1 MDVKKIENIIN
12 NGKLYIYAGNKK
24 KNKSEVYTLY
34 HLDFKKSLKEK
45 FKKEHI
51 NFVYL
56 NSILPFVNYNPVVK
70 QNDCV
75 EKIHCK
81 DISGLKELHN
91 KFFDI
96 DTSNNINYK
105 SIKFFVFK
113 YIYEESELLI
123 FRRHFH
129 SNKLERSFKVLP
141 VNGIYDEMT
150 ENKFLTIDTDID
162 LLILDNYTYIFEHI
176 SIERIFV
183 MLEEFQDKA
192 NSTLDE
198 ISKFNNFSDFENIRQ
213 SILSNGRLV
222 RRVAKLSEEPGRSI
236 LFLKDI
242 DRTFEVI
249 KNLDLNIT
257 INSKTKKF
265 VLTDDSELNELINL
279 MQDSYYETLIGKR
292 SGTDEVN

>member
-1 MDVKKIENIIN
+1 M
-12 NGKLYIYAGNKK
+12 
-24 KNKSEVYTLY
+24 
-34 HLDFKKSLKEK
+34 
-45 FKKEHI
+45 
-51 NFVYL
+51 
-56 NSILPFVNYNPVVK
+56 LP
-70 QNDCV
+70 
-75 EKIHCK
+75 I
-81 DISGLKELHN
+81 
-91 KFFDI
+91 
-96 DTSNNINYK
+96 
-105 SIKFFVFK
+105 
-113 YIYEESELLI
+113 
-123 FRRHFH
+123 
-129 SNKLERSFKVLP
+129 
-141 VNGIYDEMT
+141 NGIYDEMT

-198 ISKFNNFSDFENIRQ
+198 ISKFNNFSDFESIRQ

-222 RRVAKLSEEPGRSI
+222 RRVAKLSEEPERST

-265 VLTDDSELNELINL
+265 ILTDDSELNELINL

>member
-24 KNKSEVYTLY
+24 TNKSEVYTLY

-45 FKKEHI
+45 FKEEHI
-51 NFVYL
+51 NFVHL
-56 NSILPFVNYNPVVK
+56 NSSFPLVNYNPVVK

-75 EKIHCK
+75 EKIHCT
-81 DISGLKELHN
+81 DVSGLEELHN
-91 KFFDI
+91 KFSDI
-96 DTSNNINYK
+96 DTSHNINYK
-105 SIKFFVFK
+105 TIKFFVFK
-113 YIYEESELLI
+113 YIYDESELLI

-141 VNGIYDEMT
+141 INGIYDEMT
-150 ENKFLTIDTDID
+150 ENKFLTIDTNID

-198 ISKFNNFSDFENIRQ
+198 ISKFNNFSDFESIRQ

-222 RRVAKLSEEPGRSI
+222 RRVAKLSEEPERST

-265 VLTDDSELNELINL
+265 ILTDDSELNELINL